1 MKKNLIPLLCIAFVV
16 AILSTAI
23 FYGIVSSQIPDGVH
37 AKATPGASPEPPKP
51 PVSQV
56 PAGMRAVSVQV
67 ADSSGILSVL
77 QPRDHVD
84 IQAVYSRTG
93 NPVDSE
99 LKTVLQ
105 NIEVLKVSTQPEASP
120 GRHTLPV
127 VTFLTTPADSDV
139 LALADSAARIRIA
152 LRHAGDRDTNSRLS
166 MAMSS
171 LLRGPRVPAASS
183 SAPRPPA
190 VPQPVKPADSSACAA
205 QQPAI
210 SPAQQ

>member
-37 AKATPGASPEPPKP
+37 ANASPGALAEPPKP
-51 PVSQV
+51 PESQV
-56 PAGMRAVSVQV
+56 PSGMRAVSVQV
-67 ADSSGILSVL
+67 ADSSGILAVL
-77 QPRDHVD
+77 QPRDRVD

-93 NPVDSE
+93 NPIDSE

-105 NIEVLKVSTQPEASP
+105 NIEVLKVSAQPEASP

-127 VTFLTTPADSDV
+127 VTFLTTPGDSDV
-139 LALADSAARIRIA
+139 LALADSAARIRLA
-152 LRHAGDRDTNSRLS
+152 LRHTGDKDTGTRNS
-166 MAMSS
+166 MAMGA
-171 LLRGPRVPAASS
+171 LLRGPRPAVSHT
-183 SAPRPPA
+183 PRPPA
-190 VPQPVKPADSSACAA
+190 APQPKPADSPACVP
-205 QQPAI
+205 QQPAL